1 MKRLRRLMAGFLLL
15 SSFAVAHDQTWTGQ
29 VSDSMCGLSHK
40 SMTEH
45 GDKKMTDHDCTIA
58 CVKGGGKYV
67 FVAGGK
73 IYNIE
78 NQSFAGLEE
87 HAAHQVKLT
96 GEMKGDAITVSRID
110 MVAEGS
116 TKK

>member
-1 MKRLRRLMAGFLLL
+1 MKRLMSLMAGFLFL
-15 SSFAVAHDQTWTGQ
+15 SSFAAAHDQTWTGQ
-29 VSDSMCGLSHK
+29 ISDSMCGRSHK

-78 NQSFAGLEE
+78 NQSFAGLGD
-87 HAAHQVKLT
+87 HDAHQVKIT
-96 GEMKGDAITVSRID
+96 GAMKGEAITVSRID
-110 MVAEGS
+110 MVAQS
-116 TKK
+116 PSKQ